1 MLTISTVIDGVTY
14 VLVPNTDCAKCAFYG
29 HNEICS
35 MKKIHSGL
43 KLNGHILCHMFKGA
57 WKKKAEVK

>member
-1 MLTISTVIDGVTY
+1 MPTISTVVDGVTY

-29 HNEICS
+29 HMN
-35 MKKIHSGL
+35 KIHSGL